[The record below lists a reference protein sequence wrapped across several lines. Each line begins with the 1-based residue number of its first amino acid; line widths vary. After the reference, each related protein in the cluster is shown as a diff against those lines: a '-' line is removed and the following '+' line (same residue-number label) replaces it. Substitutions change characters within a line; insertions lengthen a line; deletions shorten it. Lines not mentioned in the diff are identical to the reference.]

1 MLNNVPF
8 VVMVDWR

>member
-8 VVMVDWR
+8 VF